1 MAKHIVEYL
10 YYFKKSNDSD
20 VKTIFLENLKEFEY
34 GSQLKYNDIN
44 GNLLYF
50 NYNIIKYDTSLHVT
64 FTYDTKKM
72 TLAEVRTFQNLLREI
87 NIKASKS
94 RISSSTLFDSNSLFF
109 YKRLLPLLHKYE
121 WSLRKLIYLL
131 APTYFSKD
139 WVKSTISVEAISQI
153 RKKIKGNFDSN
164 NLLQMMDLYDF
175 EEYLFGE
182 NYIKVIG
189 EEEDVIRYKE
199 FGTENLI
206 TTLVN
211 GEFSIS
217 KPYSLWEEIFNQ
229 YIDIDLSEIQNDMRL
244 IRDGRNIVGH
254 NKEIS
259 SEDYENLS
267 KGLKKYIKKLDLAFN
282 KILDGNVDRNLIKE
296 SKDIF
301 NDYMSEYFKSSDH
314 LFNLSKSVIDT
325 KMFESINKLPS
336 ALSKP
341 AIDPKMFE
349 SINKF
354 PSALGKSGIDP
365 KMFESINKLRSTLS
379 KPAIDPKMFESINKL
394 RSTLSK
400 PAIDP
405 KMFESINKLPSELS
419 KPAIDPKMF
428 ESINNGI
435 STPSTA
441 TPSSSSNN
449 SSGYI
454 IPSTHYG
461 TNPGTYVAATCTFYV
476 KSVMGSRVG
485 DYWGNAEDWA
495 ASASADGFTVD
506 NNPVAGSTIAVF
518 GPNVR
523 GGSYGHVAVVE
534 SVNKAAGTM
543 VIGEAIDLGNGYFN
557 TTSTVKIS
565 DANYGFIHV

>member
-1 MAKHIVEYL
+1 
-10 YYFKKSNDSD
+10 
-20 VKTIFLENLKEFEY
+20 
-34 GSQLKYNDIN
+34 
-44 GNLLYF
+44 
-50 NYNIIKYDTSLHVT
+50 
-64 FTYDTKKM
+64 M

-314 LFNLSKSVIDT
+314 LFNLSKSGIDP
-325 KMFESINKLPS
+325 KMFESMNKLRS
-336 ALSKP
+336 TISKP

-349 SINKF
+349 SINKL

-365 KMFESINKLRSTLS
+365 KMFESINKLRST
-379 KPAIDPKMFESINKL
+379 
-394 RSTLSK
+394 
-400 PAIDP
+400 
-405 KMFESINKLPSELS
+405 LS

>member
-34 GSQLKYNDIN
+34 GSQLKYSDIN

-349 SINKF
+349 SINKL

-405 KMFESINKLPSELS
+405 KMFESINKLPSALS

>member
-34 GSQLKYNDIN
+34 GSQLKYSDIN

-405 KMFESINKLPSELS
+405 KMFESINKLPSALS

>member
-1 MAKHIVEYL
+1 
-10 YYFKKSNDSD
+10 
-20 VKTIFLENLKEFEY
+20 
-34 GSQLKYNDIN
+34 
-44 GNLLYF
+44 
-50 NYNIIKYDTSLHVT
+50 
-64 FTYDTKKM
+64 M

-217 KPYSLWEEIFNQ
+217 KPYSLREEIFNQ

-314 LFNLSKSVIDT
+314 LFNLSKSGIDPKMFESINKLPST
-325 KMFESINKLPS
+325 LSKPAIDPKMFESINKLPS

-349 SINKF
+349 SINKL

-365 KMFESINKLRSTLS
+365 KMFESINKLRST
-379 KPAIDPKMFESINKL
+379 
-394 RSTLSK
+394 
-400 PAIDP
+400 
-405 KMFESINKLPSELS
+405 LS

-506 NNPVAGSTIAVF
+506 NNPVSGSTIAVF

>member
-34 GSQLKYNDIN
+34 GLQLKYSDSN

-64 FTYDTKKM
+64 FTYDTKKRM
-72 TLAEVRTFQNLLREI
+72 TLAEVRTFQNLLKDI

-94 RISSSTLFDSNSLFF
+94 KISYSTLFDSNSLFF

-139 WVKSTISVEAISQI
+139 WVNSTISAEVISQI
-153 RKKIKGNFDSN
+153 KKKIKGDFDPN

-199 FGTENLI
+199 FGIENLI
-206 TTLVN
+206 TTLFN

-259 SEDYENLS
+259 SENYEDLS

-301 NDYMSEYFKSSDH
+301 NDYMSEYFKSGDH
-314 LFNLSKSVIDT
+314 LFN
-325 KMFESINKLPS
+325 
-336 ALSKP
+336 LSKP

-349 SINKF
+349 SINKL
-354 PSALGKSGIDP
+354 S
-365 KMFESINKLRSTLS
+365 STLS

-394 RSTLSK
+394 SSTLGKPAIDPKMFESINKLSSTLSK

-405 KMFESINKLPSELS
+405 KMFESINKLSSTLGKPAIDPKKFEPINKLSSTLS

-428 ESINNGI
+428 ESINKLS
-435 STPSTA
+435 STLGKP
-441 TPSSSSNN
+441 
-449 SSGYI
+449 
-454 IPSTHYG
+454 
-461 TNPGTYVAATCTFYV
+461 
-476 KSVMGSRVG
+476 
-485 DYWGNAEDWA
+485 
-495 ASASADGFTVD
+495 
-506 NNPVAGSTIAVF
+506 
-518 GPNVR
+518 
-523 GGSYGHVAVVE
+523 
-534 SVNKAAGTM
+534 
-543 VIGEAIDLGNGYFN
+543 AIDPKMFKSINKLSSTLSKPAIDPKMFESINKLSSTLGKPAIDPKMFESINKLSSTLSKPAIDPKMFESINKLSSTLGKPAIDPKMFESINNIRSTLGNDQN
-557 TTSTVKIS
+557 KEE
-565 DANYGFIHV
+565 

>member
-34 GSQLKYNDIN
+34 GSQLKYSDIN

-349 SINKF
+349 SINKL

-394 RSTLSK
+394 
-400 PAIDP
+400 
-405 KMFESINKLPSELS
+405 PSALS

>member
-34 GSQLKYNDIN
+34 GSQLKYSDIN

-314 LFNLSKSVIDT
+314 LFNLSKSVIDP

-349 SINKF
+349 SINKL

-394 RSTLSK
+394 
-400 PAIDP
+400 
-405 KMFESINKLPSELS
+405 PSALS

>member
-1 MAKHIVEYL
+1 
-10 YYFKKSNDSD
+10 
-20 VKTIFLENLKEFEY
+20 
-34 GSQLKYNDIN
+34 
-44 GNLLYF
+44 
-50 NYNIIKYDTSLHVT
+50 
-64 FTYDTKKM
+64 M

-314 LFNLSKSVIDT
+314 LFNLSKSGIDP

-336 ALSKP
+336 TLSKP

-349 SINKF
+349 SINKL

-365 KMFESINKLRSTLS
+365 KMFESINKLRST
-379 KPAIDPKMFESINKL
+379 
-394 RSTLSK
+394 
-400 PAIDP
+400 
-405 KMFESINKLPSELS
+405 LS

>member
-1 MAKHIVEYL
+1 
-10 YYFKKSNDSD
+10 
-20 VKTIFLENLKEFEY
+20 
-34 GSQLKYNDIN
+34 
-44 GNLLYF
+44 
-50 NYNIIKYDTSLHVT
+50 
-64 FTYDTKKM
+64 M

-229 YIDIDLSEIQNDMRL
+229 YIDIDLSEIQNDIRL

-349 SINKF
+349 SINKL

-405 KMFESINKLPSELS
+405 KMFESIN
-419 KPAIDPKMF
+419 
-428 ESINNGI
+428 NGI

-454 IPSTHYG
+454 IPSTHYR

>member
-34 GSQLKYNDIN
+34 GSQLKYSDIN

-229 YIDIDLSEIQNDMRL
+229 YIDIDLSEIQNDIRL

-349 SINKF
+349 SINKL

-405 KMFESINKLPSELS
+405 KMFESIN
-419 KPAIDPKMF
+419 
-428 ESINNGI
+428 NGI

-454 IPSTHYG
+454 IPSTHYR

>member
-1 MAKHIVEYL
+1 
-10 YYFKKSNDSD
+10 
-20 VKTIFLENLKEFEY
+20 
-34 GSQLKYNDIN
+34 
-44 GNLLYF
+44 
-50 NYNIIKYDTSLHVT
+50 
-64 FTYDTKKM
+64 M

-314 LFNLSKSVIDT
+314 LFNLSKS
-325 KMFESINKLPS
+325 
-336 ALSKP
+336 
-341 AIDPKMFE
+341 
-349 SINKF
+349 
-354 PSALGKSGIDP
+354 G
-365 KMFESINKLRSTLS
+365 
-379 KPAIDPKMFESINKL
+379 
-394 RSTLSK
+394 
-400 PAIDP
+400 
-405 KMFESINKLPSELS
+405 
-419 KPAIDPKMF
+419 IDPKMF

>member
-34 GSQLKYNDIN
+34 GSQLKYSDIN

-94 RISSSTLFDSNSLFF
+94 SISSSTLFDSNSLFF

-199 FGTENLI
+199 FGIENLI

-314 LFNLSKSVIDT
+314 LFNLSKSGIDP
-325 KMFESINKLPS
+325 KMFESMNKLRS
-336 ALSKP
+336 TISKP

-349 SINKF
+349 SINKL

-365 KMFESINKLRSTLS
+365 KMFESINKLRSTLGKSGIDPKMFESMNKLRSTIS
-379 KPAIDPKMFESINKL
+379 KPAIDPKMFESMNKL
-394 RSTLSK
+394 RSTISK

-405 KMFESINKLPSELS
+405 KMFESMNKL
-419 KPAIDPKMF
+419 
-428 ESINNGI
+428 
-435 STPSTA
+435 
-441 TPSSSSNN
+441 
-449 SSGYI
+449 
-454 IPSTHYG
+454 
-461 TNPGTYVAATCTFYV
+461 
-476 KSVMGSRVG
+476 R
-485 DYWGNAEDWA
+485 
-495 ASASADGFTVD
+495 
-506 NNPVAGSTIAVF
+506 STIS
-518 GPNVR
+518 NDQ
-523 GGSYGHVAVVE
+523 
-534 SVNKAAGTM
+534 NK
-543 VIGEAIDLGNGYFN
+543 EE
-557 TTSTVKIS
+557 
-565 DANYGFIHV
+565 

>member
-1 MAKHIVEYL
+1 
-10 YYFKKSNDSD
+10 
-20 VKTIFLENLKEFEY
+20 
-34 GSQLKYNDIN
+34 
-44 GNLLYF
+44 
-50 NYNIIKYDTSLHVT
+50 
-64 FTYDTKKM
+64 M

-217 KPYSLWEEIFNQ
+217 KPYSLREEIFNQ

-314 LFNLSKSVIDT
+314 LFNLSKS
-325 KMFESINKLPS
+325 
-336 ALSKP
+336 
-341 AIDPKMFE
+341 
-349 SINKF
+349 
-354 PSALGKSGIDP
+354 G
-365 KMFESINKLRSTLS
+365 
-379 KPAIDPKMFESINKL
+379 
-394 RSTLSK
+394 
-400 PAIDP
+400 
-405 KMFESINKLPSELS
+405 
-419 KPAIDPKMF
+419 IDPKMF

-506 NNPVAGSTIAVF
+506 NNPVSGSTIAVF

>member
-394 RSTLSK
+394 
-400 PAIDP
+400 
-405 KMFESINKLPSELS
+405 PSALS